1 MIGWQVDCKECGK
14 RYVKRQNLKIH
25 KFLDDES
32 IAMNGKRCRAM
43 HNLKIYK
50 WLDDN
55 FYAMNEEWISGQGPL
70 KKITD
75 DQMTKMVYYL
85 P

>member
-1 MIGWQVDCKECGK
+1 
-14 RYVKRQNLKIH
+14 
-25 KFLDDES
+25 
-32 IAMNGKRCRAM
+32 M

-70 KKITD
+70 KKITEMLNEMQD
-75 DQMTKMVYYL
+75 NKQF
-85 P
+85 

>member
-1 MIGWQVDCKECGK
+1 MCKEIWDNSQTIGLLVNCNEYGNRCRTTHFFKVKKMIGWQVDCKECGK

-50 WLDDN
+50 
-55 FYAMNEEWISGQGPL
+55 
-70 KKITD
+70 
-75 DQMTKMVYYL
+75 
-85 P
+85 